1 MGKKKSRFVRYFGYL
16 LLAVAVLLL
25 FGFDVGPLVLSG
37 VFVVCFVWLLFAA
50 PTSCGAAIRTGE
62 NCRNNSRDGWSRSTV
77 PHCALRDARRD
88 PRRPGVRVSAKA
100 WSRVLPGGTADS
112 PGPSAGERIFVR
124 HRGSN
129 SPDVPLNS
137 SVDGEQIVRSS
148 GERERG

>member
-62 NCRNNSRDGWSRSTV
+62 NCRNNSYGLLGGCSIRQHKWQRVRALTRLDTARNACRGWFTGPQQQVATCSMLIAAFGAV
-77 PHCALRDARRD
+77 AALF
-88 PRRPGVRVSAKA
+88 K
-100 WSRVLPGGTADS
+100 
-112 PGPSAGERIFVR
+112 
-124 HRGSN
+124 
-129 SPDVPLNS
+129 
-137 SVDGEQIVRSS
+137 
-148 GERERG
+148 